1 VVTLA
6 PRFDVPETLIEVA
19 PAVLS
24 DCRISALRSKL
35 PVINTA
41 PTGVVS
47 PTVLLKSTVAS
58 ELPLSVPLV
67 STVKSCAPLTVPVK
81 VTVSPEVVK
90 VLAAPDNVTLLLYS

>member
-1 VVTLA
+1 MA
-6 PRFDVPETLIEVA
+6 
-19 PAVLS
+19 S
-24 DCRISALRSKL
+24 RSKL
-35 PVINTA
+35 PVIMIA

-58 ELPLSVPLV
+58 ELKLSLPLV

-90 VLAAPDNVTLLLYS
+90 VLAAPDNVTLLLYY